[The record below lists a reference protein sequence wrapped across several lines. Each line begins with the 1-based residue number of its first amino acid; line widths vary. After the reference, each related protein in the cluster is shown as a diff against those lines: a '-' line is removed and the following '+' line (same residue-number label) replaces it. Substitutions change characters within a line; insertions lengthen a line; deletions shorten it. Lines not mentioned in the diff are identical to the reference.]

1 VDQRPDDRSLVA
13 RARQGDTSAFDLLV
27 RRHAGPV
34 YRIALRI
41 LGDRAAAEDAAQEAF
56 ITAWRR
62 IADIRAGQ
70 AFAAWLFRIVTNRAI
85 DAAHRRRPDLPA
97 DYGISPPSRAAG
109 PEEYALAAGL
119 QAALVAA
126 LGQLT
131 PPQRACWVL
140 KELEGLSYEQIA
152 DITQTSPDAVRGR
165 IHRARSRLA
174 EELAAWR

>member
-1 VDQRPDDRSLVA
+1 MDQQPDDRNLVA

-41 LGDRAAAEDAAQEAF
+41 LGDRAAAQDAAQETF
-56 ITAWRR
+56 IAAWRR
-62 IADIRAGQ
+62 ITDIRADQ
-70 AFAAWLFRIVTNRAI
+70 AFAAWLFRIVTRRAI
-85 DAAHRRRPDLPA
+85 DAAQRRRPEVPA
-97 DYGISPPSRAAG
+97 DWISLPSRAAG
-109 PEEYALAAGL
+109 PEDYALAAGL
-119 QAALVAA
+119 RAALAAA

-152 DITQTSPDAVRGR
+152 DITRTSPDAVRGR

-174 EELAAWR
+174 EELSAWR

>member
-1 VDQRPDDRSLVA
+1 
-13 RARQGDTSAFDLLV
+13 
-27 RRHAGPV
+27 
-34 YRIALRI
+34 
-41 LGDRAAAEDAAQEAF
+41 
-56 ITAWRR
+56 
-62 IADIRAGQ
+62 
-70 AFAAWLFRIVTNRAI
+70 
-85 DAAHRRRPDLPA
+85 
-97 DYGISPPSRAAG
+97 
-109 PEEYALAAGL
+109 
-119 QAALVAA
+119 VAA